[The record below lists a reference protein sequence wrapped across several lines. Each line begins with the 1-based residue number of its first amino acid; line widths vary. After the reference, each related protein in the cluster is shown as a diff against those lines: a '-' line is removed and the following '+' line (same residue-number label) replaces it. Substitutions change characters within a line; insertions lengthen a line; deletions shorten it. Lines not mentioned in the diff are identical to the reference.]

1 MQEIITG
8 YTGTRHIT
16 PAMDAA
22 VWRSIFGEE
31 SYIVNVGNKCAGSM
45 PSINEFTILDGVV
58 SMQGHMGY
66 GTQETLTIDTCAT
79 GFRRIDLVCCR
90 YTHDNDT
97 LIDNMEYVVIK
108 GTEVQS
114 PNNPTVPVYNTG
126 IIDQGATIVDFPMY
140 QVNLDGSTV
149 TFNQKA
155 AVVEVGAGGMIVIQ
169 TTAFSSL
176 PQTVTN
182 DAIKSDM
189 YAVKA
194 ELSVPSAQTS
204 DWTVT
209 TNDGWLT
216 ITGSISGST
225 TAKLYLNPGK
235 EV

>member
-22 VWRSIFGEE
+22 VWRSIFGEDH
-31 SYIVNVGNKCAGSM
+31 YIVNVGNKCAGSM
-45 PSINEFTILDGVV
+45 PSINDFVIADGVV

-66 GTQETLTIDTCAT
+66 GTQTTLTIDTCVT
-79 GFRRIDLVCCR
+79 GYKRIDLVCCR
-90 YTHDNDT
+90 YTHDNNS
-97 LIDNMEYVVIK
+97 LIDAMEYVVIK

-114 PNNPTVPVYNTG
+114 PNVPPVPAYNTG

-149 TFNQKA
+149 SFTKKA
-155 AVVEVGAGGMIVIQ
+155 AVVELGGGMIVIDVA
-169 TTAFSSL
+169 AFSSL
-176 PQTVTN
+176 PMTITN
-182 DAIKSDM
+182 EAIKSTM
-189 YAVKA
+189 YEMKT
-194 ELSVPSAQTS
+194 ELSNPSAQIG

-209 TNDGWLT
+209 TSN
-216 ITGSISGST
+216 GSAVVSGNISGT
-225 TAKLYLNPGK
+225 TTMKLYLNPGK